1 MVIKN
6 KVIQPKSAFSLIEL
20 SIVISIMA
28 VLMTGAITISVSV
41 INNTKKLTT
50 IDKINEIYGAIG
62 KYILT
67 YKRLPCP
74 ASLNL
79 IDSDPM
85 FGIEKFNNNG
95 GCVSADGNGV
105 YNSGN
110 IYLGA
115 IPVKSLDLS
124 FDMAKDDFG
133 SKLTF
138 IIDHRFTYPFQEVPN
153 FANFSF
159 GTVENLNSITVTEKF
174 LSVNRDINAQNIL
187 LIISHG
193 LNKFGAFNYNST
205 SQNGNSPDADENTNI
220 TVGTSY
226 VKSNSNSQ
234 IFDDIVFFKTRNQ
247 IVDDFNLYYL
257 VACKENTTFTNAIYY
272 GQTTYLTS
280 CANTDYKRLP
290 EAYCDKYGRLIEMIK
305 CP

>member
-1 MVIKN
+1 VLKKNNKN
-6 KVIQPKSAFSLIEL
+6 KTAFSLLEL

-28 VLMTGAITISVSV
+28 ILMTGAITISVSV

-50 IDKINEIYGAIG
+50 IDKINDIYGAIG
-62 KYILT
+62 KFILT

-79 IDSDPM
+79 IDSDPL
-85 FGIEKFNNNG
+85 FGVEKFNDNG
-95 GCVSADGNGV
+95 GCVSVAGNGV
-105 YNSGN
+105 FNSGN

-124 FDMAKDDFG
+124 FDMARDDFG
-133 SKLTF
+133 SKLTYV
-138 IIDHRFTYPFQEVPN
+138 IDHRFAFPFQEIPN
-153 FANFSF
+153 FSNSSF
-159 GTVENLNSITVTEKF
+159 GTVENLNSITVSEKF
-174 LSVNRDINAQNIL
+174 LSVTREINAQNIL

-193 LNKFGAFNYNST
+193 LNKFGAFNYS
-205 SQNGNSPDADENTNI
+205 SIIQNGNSTDSDENTNK

-226 VKSNSNSQ
+226 IKSNSNSQ

-257 VACKENTTFTNAIYY
+257 IACKENATFTNPIYY

-280 CANTDYKRLP
+280 CSNTDYKRLP
-290 EAYCDKYGRLIEMIK
+290 EAYCDKYGRLIEMNK